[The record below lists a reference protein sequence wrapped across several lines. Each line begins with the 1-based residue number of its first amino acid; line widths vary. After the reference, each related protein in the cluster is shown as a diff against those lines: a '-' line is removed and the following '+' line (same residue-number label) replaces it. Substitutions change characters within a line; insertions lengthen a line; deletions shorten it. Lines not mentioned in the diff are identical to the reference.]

1 MNDFTESTMADLMR
15 RRKVLCKKI
24 KQLQAVPSFDSLEM
38 TRLKTE
44 KLEIKRQIAACGDEV
59 SGTAQPAPAPAQET
73 GQGEDSSSAPDFI
86 PATSVV
92 FLNQTRPVNESSERP
107 ARAARDGLG
116 T

>member
-38 TRLKTE
+38 KKLKTE

-59 SGTAQPAPAPAQET
+59 SSTAQPAPAQET
-73 GQGEDSSSAPDFI
+73 DQGEDSSSAADFI

-92 FLNQTRPVNESSERP
+92 FLNQTRPVNESSERQLVLP
-107 ARAARDGLG
+107 GMG
-116 T
+116 

>member
-59 SGTAQPAPAPAQET
+59 SSTAQPAPAQET
-73 GQGEDSSSAPDFI
+73 DQGEDSSSAADFI

-107 ARAARDGLG
+107 ARAAGGGSG